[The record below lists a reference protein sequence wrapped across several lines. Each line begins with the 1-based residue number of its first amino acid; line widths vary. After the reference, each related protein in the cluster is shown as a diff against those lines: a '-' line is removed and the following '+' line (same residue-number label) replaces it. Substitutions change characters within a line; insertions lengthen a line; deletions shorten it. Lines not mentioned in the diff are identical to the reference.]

1 MLIRVNI
8 AEEWLSLYLPLEN
21 KVANKSWI
29 ATKMNVIMQRMTK
42 ILFEL

>member
-1 MLIRVNI
+1 MLVRVNV

-21 KVANKSWI
+21 KVVNKSWI
-29 ATKMNVIMQRMTK
+29 ATKMNVMQRMTK